1 LKSANKNLDT
11 QSWIKN
17 IFSKFILTFIPQTS
31 LTLAPQSIITGFI
44 DVNADNLT
52 ISTFKSLFLLFNIL
66 KRLKARL
73 SVVLLQFKEIL
84 CRDS

>member
-1 LKSANKNLDT
+1 VQLKILDI

-17 IFSKFILTFIPQTS
+17 NFSNIILTFFPQTS
-31 LTLAPQSIITGFI
+31 LTLTPQSIITGFI